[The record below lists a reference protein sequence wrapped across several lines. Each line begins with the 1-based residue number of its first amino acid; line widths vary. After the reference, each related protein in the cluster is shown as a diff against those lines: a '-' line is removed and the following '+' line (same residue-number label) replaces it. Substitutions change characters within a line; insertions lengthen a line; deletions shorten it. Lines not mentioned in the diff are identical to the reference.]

1 MDFLELK
8 DGIRRYRKRM
18 NLSMAGLGR
27 LLGTDRSTVLKWEKG
42 ESHPTVMGLIKLAEF
57 FGVTE
62 TELLHPKAENEENE
76 DSKNV
81 Q

>member
-1 MDFLELK
+1 MVLK

-27 LLGTDRSTVLKWEKG
+27 LVGAERSTVCRWEKG
-42 ESHPTVMGLIKLAEF
+42 ESKPTVDGLIKLAEF

-62 TELLHPKAENEENE
+62 TELLHPKAEDEENE

>member
-1 MDFLELK
+1 MVLK

-27 LLGTDRSTVLKWEKG
+27 LVGAERSTVCRWEKG
-42 ESHPTVMGLIKLAEF
+42 ESKPTVDGLIKLAEF

-62 TELLHPKAENEENE
+62 TELLHPKAEDEENE
-76 DSKNV
+76 DNENV

>member
-1 MDFLELK
+1 MDSLELK
-8 DGIRRYRKRM
+8 DEIRRRRKEL
-18 NLSMAGLGR
+18 NLTMAGLAR
-27 LLGTDRSTVLKWEKG
+27 LVGTNKSTVLHWERG
-42 ESHPTVMGLIKLAEF
+42 DLRPNLDSVMKLAEF
-57 FGVTE
+57 FGITE

>member
-1 MDFLELK
+1 MALK
-8 DGIRRYRKRM
+8 DEIRRRREKL
-18 NLSMAGLGR
+18 NLTMAGLAR
-27 LLGTDRSTVLKWEKG
+27 LVGVDKSTVLHWERG
-42 ESHPTVMGLIKLAEF
+42 DIQPNLDGLIKLAEF

-62 TELLHPKAENEENE
+62 TDLLHPKAENEENE

>member
-1 MDFLELK
+1 MELK
-8 DGIRRYRKRM
+8 DGIRLNRKKM
-18 NLSMAGLGR
+18 KLNKAGLAR
-27 LLGTDRSTVLKWEKG
+27 LIGTDKSTVVKWEKG
-42 ESHPTVMGLIKLAEF
+42 ESRPTVMGLIKLAEF

>member
-1 MDFLELK
+1 MELK
-8 DGIRRYRKRM
+8 DEIRRRRKEL
-18 NLSMAGLGR
+18 NLTMAGLAR
-27 LLGTDRSTVLKWEKG
+27 LVGTNKSTVLHWERG
-42 ESHPTVMGLIKLAEF
+42 DLRPNLDSVMKLAEF
-57 FGVTE
+57 FGITE